1 MHSCARCRNPSP
13 VSAGGSAAPRL
24 RLRVL
29 TPWGSLGKL
38 PLTMDQFRESQP
50 RRIVRLKA
58 GLLVVDV
65 QERLLPAMFEKERV
79 LQNVLRLVHGAAA
92 LKVPAFVTE
101 QYPKGLGPTVPDL
114 AAVLSGVRPIQKLSF
129 SAWGTP
135 GLPEALRDRAVSD
148 VVLCGLEAHVCVA
161 QTCLDLLDAGLR
173 PFVVAD
179 AVSSRTV
186 ENWRTGV
193 ERMRDAGAVI
203 VSTEMILFEL
213 LERAGTEE
221 FKQVQRLIK

>member
-1 MHSCARCRNPSP
+1 M
-13 VSAGGSAAPRL
+13 
-24 RLRVL
+24 
-29 TPWGSLGKL
+29 TPHKRIRKL
-38 PLTMDQFRESQP
+38 PLTMAQLPESKP
-50 RRIVRLKA
+50 RRIVRSKS

-79 LQNVLRLVHGAAA
+79 LQNLLRLVQGAAV
-92 LKVPAFVTE
+92 LRVPTFVTE
-101 QYPKGLGPTVPDL
+101 QYPKGLGPTVSELSALL
-114 AAVLSGVRPIQKLSF
+114 AGTPTVEKLTF
-129 SAWGTP
+129 SAWGVP
-135 GLPEALRDRAVSD
+135 GLPEALRERAVSD

-173 PFVVAD
+173 LFVVAD
-179 AVSSRTV
+179 AVSSRTA
-186 ENWRTGV
+186 ENWRIGV

-213 LERAGTEE
+213 LGRAGTEE

>member
-1 MHSCARCRNPSP
+1 MAE
-13 VSAGGSAAPRL
+13 
-24 RLRVL
+24 
-29 TPWGSLGKL
+29 L
-38 PLTMDQFRESQP
+38 PASEP
-50 RRIVRLKA
+50 RRIDRLKA

-65 QERLLPAMFEKERV
+65 QQRLLPAMFEKERV

-173 PFVVAD
+173 PFVAAD
-179 AVSSRTV
+179 AVSSRTTD
-186 ENWRTGV
+186 NWRVGV

>member
-1 MHSCARCRNPSP
+1 
-13 VSAGGSAAPRL
+13 
-24 RLRVL
+24 
-29 TPWGSLGKL
+29 
-38 PLTMDQFRESQP
+38 MDQFRESQP

-101 QYPKGLGPTVPDL
+101 QYAKGLGPTVPEL
-114 AAVLSGVRPIQKLSF
+114 SAALPGTPTVEKLSF
-129 SAWGTP
+129 SAWGTAD
-135 GLPEALRDRAVSD
+135 LPEALRDRAVSD

-179 AVSSRTV
+179 AVSSRTA

-213 LERAGTEE
+213 LGRAGTEE

>member
-1 MHSCARCRNPSP
+1 MSSWVDGVRCFYAVPFPAVNCFLFTLTHRKSVRKLAR
-13 VSAGGSAAPRL
+13 A
-24 RLRVL
+24 
-29 TPWGSLGKL
+29 
-38 PLTMDQFRESQP
+38 MDEISTVPP
-50 RRIVRLKA
+50 RRIVRSKA

-79 LQNVLRLVHGAAA
+79 LQNVLRLVQGAAA
-92 LKVPAFVTE
+92 LRVPTLVTE
-101 QYPKGLGPTVPDL
+101 QYRKGLGPTVPELSASL
-114 AAVLSGVRPIQKLSF
+114 AGTPTVEKLTF
-129 SAWGTP
+129 SAWGTAD
-135 GLPEALRDRAVSD
+135 LPEALRGRAVSD

-173 PFVVAD
+173 LFVVAD
-179 AVSSRTV
+179 AASSRTA